1 MGVFGHVF
9 CSAHI
14 YTSTCSCISVFCPP
28 FPQKSDYH
36 RARLTFRGS
45 VPERFCSDNSSL
57 CQEPL
62 SQSSL
67 GTMPIRSL
75 CRQCL
80 CRASAFSSASLITS
94 PDLLYPKTF
103 LIPTMHMCQQCRCI
117 KRVVILRDTQNLYL
131 PPTTSLLPPS
141 SDPLNSN
148 HILTAP

>member
-28 FPQKSDYH
+28 FPQNSDYH

-45 VPERFCSDNSSL
+45 VPERFCSDNSSH

-80 CRASAFSSASLITS
+80 CRASAFSSASSITS

-103 LIPTMHMCQQCRCI
+103 LVPTMPLYQTCRYSPRHPKSI
-117 KRVVILRDTQNLYL
+117 SASNYFS
-131 PPTTSLLPPS
+131 PPFLFRSTKLQSHPYS
-141 SDPLNSN
+141 SITLS
-148 HILTAP
+148 